1 MRNESMGCVDDR
13 LVAVGNSKHGG
24 QCRLCEGK
32 LLLAEFAR
40 VKASFVIE
48 RENRKRGPNYA
59 GRLSANELD
68 NNVGHAYSLPREN
81 REAMV
86 CRISEHP
93 IKRGVRQAIEGVVH
107 GDEVPLE

>member
-1 MRNESMGCVDDR
+1 MGCVDDR

-32 LLLAEFAR
+32 FLPAELAR

-48 RENRKRGPNYA
+48 REYRKRGPNYA

>member
-1 MRNESMGCVDDR
+1 MGCVDDR
-13 LVAVGNSKHGG
+13 LVPVGNSEHGG

-32 LLLAEFAR
+32 LLLAELAR

-68 NNVGHAYSLPREN
+68 NNVGHAHSLPREN
-81 REAMV
+81 REAMA

-93 IKRGVRQAIEGVVH
+93 IKRGVRRAIEGVVY
-107 GDEVPLE
+107 GDKVPLE